1 MKVWKNCFFIKIVRY
16 KEIYQAEIA
25 NFSIDGYVE
34 GGFLLSFF
42 KLNYVYLLM
51 HNNRENLLF
60 CYKKNIIYVEKLL
73 F

>member
-42 KLNYVYLLM
+42 KLNYV
-51 HNNRENLLF
+51 
-60 CYKKNIIYVEKLL
+60 
-73 F
+73 